1 MHLKNVIGLVVFIF
15 ALIFI
20 FGCAAQ
26 TKLGDYQPQTEDEVA
41 VLDCMTKMNE
51 AMAAEDV
58 SKTMALHHENAQI
71 RIPKGTSKARAMV
84 SKQQFKTYLEG
95 GGFKEMRLNVM
106 EEVKVRE
113 PVIVITGDRAII
125 KGTSPATNVTI
136 QHQWDLV
143 KEEDKWLIIKA
154 DWWW

>member
-1 MHLKNVIGLVVFIF
+1 MNLKNAIGLPVFIIV
-15 ALIFI
+15 LSFI
-20 FGCAAQ
+20 FGCAVQ
-26 TKLGDYQPQTEDEVA
+26 TKLADYQPKTADEKA

-51 AMAAEDV
+51 AMATEDV
-58 SKTMALHHENAQI
+58 SKTMAVHHDNAQI
-71 RIPKGTSKARAMV
+71 RIPQGTSKARTMV

-106 EEVKVRE
+106 EELKVRE
-113 PVIVITGDRAII
+113 PVIVVTGDRAII

-143 KEEDKWLIIKA
+143 KEEDKWLIIKV

>member
-1 MHLKNVIGLVVFIF
+1 MKKSFLFTSLFSLVF
-15 ALIFI
+15 LFI

-26 TKLGDYQPQTEDEVA
+26 TKLADYQPKSAEEKA
-41 VLDCMTKMNE
+41 VLDCMINANE
-51 AMAAEDV
+51 AIAAEDIA
-58 SKTMALHHENAQI
+58 KTLALYHDTARI
-71 RIPKGTSKARAMV
+71 RIVKGVSREQAMV
-84 SKQQFKTYLEG
+84 SKQQFQAYLEE
-95 GGFKEMRLNVM
+95 GGFKAMSLNIM

-113 PVIVITGDRAII
+113 PVIVITGDRATI

-136 QHQWDLV
+136 RHKWDLV